1 MIMPSSSSWPYRQN
15 ASLIEYGAKEHAG
28 TGLFTATREAQMF
41 APADHAGERMRMI
54 QHLVDVDY
62 DRKTKLIASWRNPI
76 AIFQKGPCSC

>member
-1 MIMPSSSSWPYRQN
+1 
-15 ASLIEYGAKEHAG
+15 
-28 TGLFTATREAQMF
+28 MF

-76 AIFQKGPCSC
+76 AIFQKGPVPADQPDERQGRFRDHALG